1 MGSRFTIL
9 NDTRHDV
16 LVKHA
21 INCQLF
27 IRPVDVLHAGLI
39 YAAQGR
45 DLIPLEFINGVLE
58 RLLDMLNRE
67 VEEDRNDMSSAKL
80 IKPGEKYTW
89 LVLYL
94 STCVSMLGMI
104 CSRVMIECVLL
115 ALLQT
120 PRMSTPFPSILPTW
134 MSRNSKTA

>member
-16 LVKHA
+16 LVKHT
-21 INCQLF
+21 INCQFF
-27 IRPVDVLHAGLI
+27 IRPVDVVHAGLI
-39 YAAQGR
+39 NAAQGS
-45 DLIPLEFINGVLE
+45 DSIPLEFFNGVLE

-89 LVLYL
+89 FGTL
-94 STCVSMLGMI
+94 SLHM
-104 CSRVMIECVLL
+104 RVYV
-115 ALLQT
+115 
-120 PRMSTPFPSILPTW
+120 
-134 MSRNSKTA
+134 RNDMQQSDDRVCFTGPIVGFENVYPISEHFTNLDV